1 MQTEVH
7 SQTAIAPPTEVH
19 SQPQAPVTASGSPLD
34 NATNPNPSETPPQ
47 TGAQVGETGAVVD
60 EVLTEQAPA
69 LPSWDEYAKRKEALL
84 SNKSAAP
91 APTTTAPVAAP
102 ANPAPAPA
110 PAAPASDEDEFHP
123 SLPAEGGKMPKMRVR
138 PASPVDVRAL
148 SEFNAYEKAGG
159 TQTMVEYITERY
171 GPKAAASATAAPDA
185 TTTSTPAPATS
196 TAPPSAPADGLPKTP
211 AEIDAAAADL
221 KAQKK
226 LALDS
231 FDHDKVI
238 ELDGKLEALADRKLQ
253 LVEAEFRSK
262 QETETRLAASDEES
276 LVAVAKMFP
285 QASKADDP
293 LVAKAGE
300 VLEAWEAS
308 KDPLATHPK
317 RYLFAYTEAASQMG
331 LAPGAPAAVQTSS
344 PTPPVHRPPPSAII
358 AGGQAPSSP
367 QAVEAPLTRENY
379 HEQKAKFLAK
389 RAA

>member
-1 MQTEVH
+1 
-7 SQTAIAPPTEVH
+7 
-19 SQPQAPVTASGSPLD
+19 
-34 NATNPNPSETPPQ
+34 
-47 TGAQVGETGAVVD
+47 
-60 EVLTEQAPA
+60 
-69 LPSWDEYAKRKEALL
+69 
-84 SNKSAAP
+84 
-91 APTTTAPVAAP
+91 
-102 ANPAPAPA
+102 
-110 PAAPASDEDEFHP
+110 
-123 SLPAEGGKMPKMRVR
+123 MPKMRVR

-171 GPKAAASATAAPDA
+171 GAKAAASATAAPDA
-185 TTTSTPAPATS
+185 TTTSTPAPA
-196 TAPPSAPADGLPKTP
+196 APPSAPADGLLKTP
-211 AEIDAAAADL
+211 AEIDAAAAEL

-231 FDHDKVI
+231 FDHDKVVEI
-238 ELDGKLEALADRKLQ
+238 DGKLEALADRKLQ
-253 LVEAEFRSK
+253 LVAEEFRSK
-262 QETETRLAASDEES
+262 QEMETRLATSDEES

-300 VLEAWEAS
+300 VLDAWEAS
-308 KDPLATHPK
+308 GDPLATHPK

-331 LAPGAPAAVQTSS
+331 LAPGAPASVQTSS